1 MVGVPVGDEVVG
13 DEVVGDEV
21 VGDEVVGD
29 CVVGE
34 VVGEGVCSA
43 MLTRPPVATLPLSEV
58 VGVAP
63 ARMAALISAAVAA
76 GYIAL

>member
-1 MVGVPVGDEVVG
+1 VS
-13 DEVVGDEV
+13 
-21 VGDEVVGD
+21 
-29 CVVGE
+29 
-34 VVGEGVCSA
+34 SA

-63 ARMAALISAAVAA
+63 ARMAALIPAAVAA